1 MTRHEDLTRIPSPRS
16 RIAWL
21 VPRPLEG
28 SGGHRTILQN
38 IDALEAAGH
47 ECHVFIEDPPAK
59 PGEEQLPTDERLAK
73 VQDQFERFF
82 GFRGERVHLGFEVGD
97 DYDLVFATA
106 WFTAPF
112 AAHPKIKGKK
122 AYFVQD
128 YEAYF
133 MPVSD
138 GYLRAEDS
146 YNLGLHVI
154 SIGRWLTQR
163 LAREHGCPAT
173 YFEFCADGNIYKP
186 DPAIKRERA
195 ICAIYQP
202 EKPRRCPN
210 LLIQS
215 LALLKQHKPDVKIY
229 LYGTREKPDLPFEH
243 EHLGLVSVE
252 ECAALYN
259 RCSVGLC
266 ISATNPSRIPFEMM
280 ACGLPVVDVHRDNN
294 LYDMPENGV
303 LLASPRP
310 DSLARAA
317 AMLLDDTERWKAMS
331 AYARECM
338 KPRTLEHGYA
348 QFVAAV
354 EDLLADK
361 AGQWHARARA
371 IEPIY
376 HRPPRLP
383 VANDPLTGTPNR
395 EPTSL
400 AQGAAVARGVRERLA
415 AMEELDRIFGARSWQ
430 TVQKLKENPLYRV
443 VANARFGPGWDEA
456 DTKEDPRVVLHR
468 VQNSRSYKMIAA
480 AKASP
485 LRKLIGK
492 GGSDDASQHDDP
504 FKTKGK

>member
-1 MTRHEDLTRIPSPRS
+1 MTRHEDTTPAPPRS

-59 PGEEQLPTDERLAK
+59 PGENRLPDDERLAM
-73 VQDQFERFF
+73 VRSQFERFF
-82 GFRGERVHLGFEVGD
+82 GFRGEQVHLGFEVGE

-112 AAHPKIKGKK
+112 AARPKIKGKK

-163 LAREHGCPAT
+163 LAHEHGCPAT
-173 YFEFCADGNIYKP
+173 SFAFCADGTIYTP
-186 DPAIKRERA
+186 DPAIERERA
-195 ICAIYQP
+195 VCAIYQP

-229 LYGTREKPDLPFEH
+229 LYGTRDKPDLPFAH

-310 DSLARAA
+310 DALARAA
-317 AMLLDDTERWKAMS
+317 AMLLDDTERWSAMS
-331 AYARECM
+331 AYAREFM
-338 KPRTLEHGYA
+338 KPRTLEYGYA

-354 EDLLADK
+354 EDLLAGR
-361 AGQWHARARA
+361 AGQWHAKARA

-376 HRPPRLP
+376 HRPARLP
-383 VANDPLTGTPNR
+383 VAS

-430 TVQKLKENPLYRV
+430 TIQKLKENPLYRV
-443 VANARFGPGWDEA
+443 VANARFGPGWEEA
-456 DTKEDPRVVLHR
+456 DAKEDPRVVLRR
-468 VQNSRSYKMIAA
+468 VQNSRSYKVIAA

-485 LRKLIGK
+485 LRKLVSK
-492 GGSDDASQHDDP
+492 DDSASQHDDP
-504 FKTKGK
+504 FRTKGK